1 MQRIYTIT
9 FLVPLMVTLLKTVLG
24 HKELK
29 NGADWFEM
37 PGSVNG
43 NSGMYEIGML
53 ENAKKLYNTLKYTFY
68 FQPIE
73 KQIQIKFEALST
85 GNIQV
90 VGFLKDKSYLYTLN
104 FSFEMSPSELLDMIK
119 ECENVCDDIN
129 YM

>member
-1 MQRIYTIT
+1 M
-9 FLVPLMVTLLKTVLG
+9 LG